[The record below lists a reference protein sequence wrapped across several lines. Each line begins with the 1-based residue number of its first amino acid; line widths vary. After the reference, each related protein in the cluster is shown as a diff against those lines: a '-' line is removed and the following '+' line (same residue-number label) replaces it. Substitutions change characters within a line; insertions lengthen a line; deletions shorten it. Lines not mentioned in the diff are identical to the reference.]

1 MALDKF
7 DTTILKV
14 VHATHN
20 QGDAR
25 YGMLR
30 GYTVLMYVTYVS
42 SLDIKYM
49 GLLWFRMYI
58 TKRGSFV

>member
-49 GLLWFRMYI
+49 GLL
-58 TKRGSFV
+58 